1 MTNSVKG
8 QVRDLLETLPED
20 RSIEDIQYH
29 LYVIDKIR
37 QSMEVVDRQGAIS
50 QEEAEARSHPWMVE

>member
-29 LYVIDKIR
+29 LYVSEKVRRSI
-37 QSMEVVDRQGAIS
+37 EVADTRGTRTHN
-50 QEEAEARSHPWMVE
+50 EAKERLSKWLIK